1 MMIHILPTTII
12 LTLLLLSQTLAS
24 STTTPRNWSVA
35 KLIRV
40 DNSAPGRGDFETIQE
55 AIDSVPSNNSELVF
69 IWVKPG
75 VYVEKVVVPKDKPFV
90 TLGGTKAA
98 ANETVV
104 TWNEKGGIFESATF
118 SVLAP
123 YFVARYLTIQN
134 TFGSGGK
141 AVALRVSGDKA
152 AFYDCR
158 ILSYQDTLLD
168 DNGSHYYRNCYI
180 EGATDFICGDASSLF
195 EVRYIK
201 CHIHSLS
208 KHNGSITAHDR
219 DSESD
224 QTGYVFLGCKV
235 TGVGATLLGRAWG
248 SYSRVV
254 YAYSYLA
261 SNVLP
266 IGWSDWGDK
275 SKQRTVFYGEYKNY
289 GPGADRSKRVAWSK
303 KLAID
308 EVSGFLSKN
317 MIGGRSWIRPKP
329 KFFRIGSK
337 VFKAGTHGTP
347 SMT

>member
-1 MMIHILPTTII
+1 MIHILPTTII

-123 YFVARYLTIQN
+123 YFVARYLTIQVIYHAKQE
-134 TFGSGGK
+134 FQQLSGGK

-195 EVRYIK
+195 EVRYIFISIGYDTN
-201 CHIHSLS
+201 IH
-208 KHNGSITAHDR
+208 GSITAHDR

-275 SKQRTVFYGEYKNY
+275 SKQRYEIHILFF
-289 GPGADRSKRVAWSK
+289 D
-303 KLAID
+303 
-308 EVSGFLSKN
+308 LS
-317 MIGGRSWIRPKP
+317 
-329 KFFRIGSK
+329 
-337 VFKAGTHGTP
+337 
-347 SMT
+347 

>member
-1 MMIHILPTTII
+1 MIHILPTTII

-195 EVRYIK
+195 EVRYIF
-201 CHIHSLS
+201 ISIGHSLS

-275 SKQRTVFYGEYKNY
+275 SKQRYEIHILFF
-289 GPGADRSKRVAWSK
+289 D
-303 KLAID
+303 
-308 EVSGFLSKN
+308 LS
-317 MIGGRSWIRPKP
+317 
-329 KFFRIGSK
+329 
-337 VFKAGTHGTP
+337 
-347 SMT
+347 

>member
-1 MMIHILPTTII
+1 MIHILPTTII

-75 VYVEKVVVPKDKPFV
+75 V
-90 TLGGTKAA
+90 
-98 ANETVV
+98 
-104 TWNEKGGIFESATF
+104 NEKGGIFESATF

-123 YFVARYLTIQN
+123 YFVARYLTIQ
-134 TFGSGGK
+134 GGK

-195 EVRYIK
+195 EVIIDHVADCSILQK

-224 QTGYVFLGCKV
+224 QTGYVFLGCK
-235 TGVGATLLGRAWG
+235 GTL
-248 SYSRVV
+248 Y
-254 YAYSYLA
+254 
-261 SNVLP
+261 
-266 IGWSDWGDK
+266 
-275 SKQRTVFYGEYKNY
+275 RTVFYGEYKNY